1 MDAPTATT
9 RRWFMELAYDGTDFA
24 GWQVQPNAITIQQVL
39 EGKLGVIYANQLIR
53 TESSGRT
60 DAGVHALNQTVT
72 FTAPER
78 PIIQDWKLY
87 KALNRMLPST
97 IRIRAVREVEEKF
110 HARFSTVGKA
120 YTYVINRGI
129 PNPFTDRWTWN
140 MSEFTEL
147 CELRKAVTYLIGEH
161 DFSSFTV
168 DRSAID
174 DAVRKIFRIEIQ
186 EFGDLLCL
194 TFVGEGFLYKMVRS
208 MMGTLAFVGT
218 GRIEA
223 EKVHDILESKNRISC
238 YDTAPASGLFLVK
251 VFYDEKSMNDFKL
264 EKPPFWT

>member
-24 GWQVQPNAITIQQVL
+24 GWQVQPNAITVQQVL

-97 IRIRAVREVEEKF
+97 
-110 HARFSTVGKA
+110 
-120 YTYVINRGI
+120 
-129 PNPFTDRWTWN
+129 
-140 MSEFTEL
+140 
-147 CELRKAVTYLIGEH
+147 
-161 DFSSFTV
+161 
-168 DRSAID
+168 
-174 DAVRKIFRIEIQ
+174 
-186 EFGDLLCL
+186 
-194 TFVGEGFLYKMVRS
+194 
-208 MMGTLAFVGT
+208 
-218 GRIEA
+218 
-223 EKVHDILESKNRISC
+223 
-238 YDTAPASGLFLVK
+238 
-251 VFYDEKSMNDFKL
+251 
-264 EKPPFWT
+264 

>member
-1 MDAPTATT
+1 MTDMTPKTI
-9 RRWFMELAYDGTDFA
+9 RWFMELSYDGTDFA
-24 GWQVQPNAITIQQVL
+24 GWQVQPNAIAVQQVL
-39 EGKLGVIYANQLIR
+39 DDKLSVIYANQIIR

-60 DAGVHALNQTVT
+60 DAGVHALCQTVT

-78 PIIQDWKLY
+78 PIVQDWKLL

-97 IRIRAVREVEEKF
+97 IRIREVREVEEKF

-120 YTYVINRGI
+120 YTYVINRGT
-129 PNPFTDRWTWN
+129 PSPFTDRWAWN
-140 MSEFTEL
+140 MNDFTEL
-147 CELRKAVTYLIGEH
+147 CEVRKAVTYLVGEH

-168 DRSAID
+168 DRSAIN

-186 EFGDLLCL
+186 EFGDFVCL

-208 MMGTLAFVGT
+208 LIGTLFFVGT
-218 GRIEA
+218 GRITA
-223 EKVHDILESKNRISC
+223 EDVRRILESRNRISG
-238 YDTAPASGLFLVK
+238 YDTAPANGLFLVK

-264 EKPPFWT
+264 EKPPFWI